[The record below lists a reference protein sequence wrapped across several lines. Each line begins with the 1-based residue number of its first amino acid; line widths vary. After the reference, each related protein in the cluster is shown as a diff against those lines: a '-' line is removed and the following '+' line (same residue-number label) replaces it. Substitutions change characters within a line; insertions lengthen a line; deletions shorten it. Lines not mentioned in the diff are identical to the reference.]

1 MGINVSA
8 KTKAKASLKLYNQ
21 ISSYMFEQEYDE
33 MRGNSR
39 IKNVLD
45 EAKKTLAEIIK
56 TKHDK

>member
-39 IKNVLD
+39 IKSVLN
-45 EAKKTLAEIIK
+45 EARKTLAEIMK
-56 TKHDK
+56 AKQR

>member
-39 IKNVLD
+39 IKSVLD
-45 EAKKTLAEIIK
+45 EARKTLAEIMK
-56 TKHDK
+56 AKQ

>member
-1 MGINVSA
+1 MGINISA

-56 TKHDK
+56 AKQ

>member
-56 TKHDK
+56 NGRD

>member
-1 MGINVSA
+1 MGITYNC

-56 TKHDK
+56 TKQ

>member
-1 MGINVSA
+1 MGINVSV

-56 TKHDK
+56 TKQ

>member
-45 EAKKTLAEIIK
+45 EARKALADIIK
-56 TKHDK
+56 TK

>member
-1 MGINVSA
+1 MGINISS

-21 ISSYMFEQEYDE
+21 ISSYMFEQEFTE

-45 EAKKTLAEIIK
+45 EARKTLAEIIK
-56 TKHDK
+56 AEQ

>member
-56 TKHDK
+56 TKQ

>member
-21 ISSYMFEQEYDE
+21 ISSYMFEQEFEE

-39 IKNVLD
+39 IKSVLD
-45 EAKKTLAEIIK
+45 EAKKTLADIIK
-56 TKHDK
+56 TKQ

>member
-39 IKNVLD
+39 IKSVLD
-45 EAKKTLAEIIK
+45 EAKRTLTDIIK
-56 TKHDK
+56 TKQ

>member
-1 MGINVSA
+1 MGLTCSC

-56 TKHDK
+56 AKK

>member
-39 IKNVLD
+39 IKSVLD
-45 EAKKTLAEIIK
+45 EARKTLAEIIK
-56 TKHDK
+56 AKQQ

>member
-1 MGINVSA
+1 MGINISS

-21 ISSYMFEQEYDE
+21 ISSYMFEQELGE
-33 MRGNSR
+33 MKGNSR

-56 TKHDK
+56 VKQ

>member
-1 MGINVSA
+1 MNISI

-21 ISSYMFEQEYDE
+21 ISSYMFEQECDE
-33 MRGNSR
+33 MKGNSR

-56 TKHDK
+56 MKQ

>member
-56 TKHDK
+56 NGRN

>member
-33 MRGNSR
+33 M
-39 IKNVLD
+39 V
-45 EAKKTLAEIIK
+45 IICSC
-56 TKHDK
+56 TVR